1 MSALTL
7 VQFLAIQKLYATYAS
22 ILDSGQFEQW
32 PELFTEECLYRLQS
46 RENFDRG
53 LPLATLSLESKGM
66 LKDRVYGVSQTIYHD
81 PYYQRHIFG
90 VIDIVTESDSAFSA
104 ECNYH
109 VIRTKR
115 DSMPETISVG
125 RMVDKIICVN
135 AVYLFEQKICIFDN
149 DLIANSII
157 YPI

>member
-1 MSALTL
+1 MSA
-7 VQFLAIQKLYATYAS
+7 VSFEQFQAIQKLYANYAS

-32 PELFTEECLYRLQS
+32 PDLFTEQCLYRLQS

-66 LKDRVYGVSQTIYHD
+66 LRDRVYGVSQTIYHD
-81 PYYQRHIFG
+81 PYYQRHILG
-90 VIDIVTESDSAFSA
+90 VVNIVAQSASQFSA

-115 DSMPETISVG
+115 DSMPETVSVG
-125 RMVDKIICVN
+125 RMVDKIVCLDS
-135 AVYLFEQKICIFDN
+135 VYLFEEKLCIFDN
-149 DLIANSII
+149 DLIANSVI

>member
-7 VQFLAIQKLYATYAS
+7 EQFFAIQKLYASYAS
-22 ILDSGQFEQW
+22 ILDGGQFEQW
-32 PELFTEECLYRLQS
+32 PELFTDDCLYRLQS

-66 LKDRVYGVSQTIYHD
+66 LKDRVYGASQTIYHD

-90 VIDIVTESDSAFSA
+90 VIDAIADSANEFSA
-104 ECNYH
+104 QCNYH

-115 DSMPETISVG
+115 DSMPETVSVG
-125 RMVDKIICVN
+125 RMVDKIVCVN
-135 AVYLFEQKICIFDN
+135 SVYLFQQKICIFDN
-149 DLIANSII
+149 DLIANSVI